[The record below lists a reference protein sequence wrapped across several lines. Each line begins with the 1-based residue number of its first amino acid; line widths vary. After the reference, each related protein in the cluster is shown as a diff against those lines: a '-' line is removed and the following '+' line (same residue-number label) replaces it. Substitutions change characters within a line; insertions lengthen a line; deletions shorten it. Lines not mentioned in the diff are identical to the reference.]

1 MTTLN
6 AAQLDAWLA
15 RLGIAAPPS
24 PTLHAL
30 DAVLAAHLASI
41 PFENVDPL
49 LRRPVRIDLEAVFD
63 KLVTRR
69 RGGYCFELN
78 TLLSAGLGA
87 LGYAVT
93 PLAARVRWGVPDDVP
108 TMTSHMLLR
117 VEVAHRSYLA
127 DVGFGGPTPFRA
139 MPLSEPADD
148 DFPYRL
154 APSPAQADAGAF
166 HIYDLQARGDAGWIP
181 IYRFDLTPQPSIDFE
196 PRNWYV
202 STHPDSIFLR
212 RLMAARTDA
221 DGTRVTL
228 ADGELAERAPD
239 GSVRRT
245 QLQQADAVVQALSD
259 RFGILLDQDL
269 RDGLMAALPALLAPA
284 TASAGR

>member
-1 MTTLN
+1 MTILN

-24 PTLHAL
+24 PTLQAL

-49 LRRPVRIDLEAVFD
+49 LRRPVRIDLDAVFD

-87 LGYAVT
+87 LGYEVT

-117 VEVAHRSYLA
+117 VEVAHRSYLV

-148 DFPYRL
+148 GFPYRL
-154 APSPAQADAGAF
+154 APSPAQAGTSAF
-166 HIYDLQARGDAGWIP
+166 HSYDLQARGDAGWIP
-181 IYRFDLTPQPSIDFE
+181 VYRFDLTPQAPIDFE
-196 PRNWYV
+196 ARNWYV
-202 STHPDSIFLR
+202 STHPDSVFLQ
-212 RLMAARTDA
+212 RLMAARTDG
-221 DGTRVTL
+221 GTRVTL
-228 ADGELAERAPD
+228 ANGELAERAPD
-239 GSVRRT
+239 GSVRRVH
-245 QLQQADAVVQALSD
+245 LQHADAVVQTLSE
-259 RFGILLDQDL
+259 RFGIVLDDALHQ
-269 RDGLMAALPALLAPA
+269 GLMAALPGLLAPA
-284 TASAGR
+284 TASAGG

>member
-1 MTTLN
+1 MTTLD

-24 PTLHAL
+24 PTLPAL

-49 LRRPVRIDLEAVFD
+49 LRRPVRIDLAAVFD

-87 LGYAVT
+87 LGYEVT
-93 PLAARVRWGVPDDVP
+93 PLAARVRWGVPDHVT

-117 VEVAHRSYLA
+117 VEVAHRSYLV

-148 DFPYRL
+148 GFPYRL
-154 APSPAQADAGAF
+154 VPSPVPASASAF
-166 HIYDLQARGDAGWIP
+166 HSYDLQARGDAGWIP
-181 IYRFDLTPQPSIDFE
+181 VYRFDLTPQPPIDFE
-196 PRNWYV
+196 ARNWYV
-202 STHPDSIFLR
+202 STHPDSVFLQ
-212 RLMAARTDA
+212 RLMAARTD

-228 ADGELAERAPD
+228 ANGELAERAPD

-245 QLQQADAVVQALSD
+245 HLPHADAVVQALSE
-259 RFGILLDQDL
+259 RFGIVLDDAL
-269 RDGLMAALPALLAPA
+269 RQGLRAALPDLLAPA
-284 TASAGR
+284 TASAGS

>member
-1 MTTLN
+1 MTTLD
-6 AAQLDAWLA
+6 ATQLDAWLA
-15 RLGIAAPPS
+15 RLGIDAPPS
-24 PTLHAL
+24 PTLQAL

-41 PFENVDPL
+41 PFENLDPL
-49 LRRPVRIDLEAVFD
+49 LRRPVRIDLDAVFD

-117 VEVAHRSYLA
+117 VEVAHRSYLV

-148 DFPYRL
+148 GFPYRL
-154 APSPAQADAGAF
+154 APSPAQAGTRAF
-166 HIYDLQARGDAGWIP
+166 HSYDLQARGDAGWIP
-181 IYRFDLTPQPSIDFE
+181 VYRFDLTPQPPIDFVA
-196 PRNWYV
+196 RNWYV
-202 STHPDSIFLR
+202 STHPDSVFLQ
-212 RLMAARTDA
+212 RLMAARTDG
-221 DGTRVTL
+221 GTRVTL
-228 ADGELAERAPD
+228 ANGELAERAPD

-245 QLQQADAVVQALSD
+245 HLPHAEAVVRALSE
-259 RFGILLDQDL
+259 RFGIVLDDEL
-269 RDGLMAALPALLAPA
+269 RQGLMAALPDLLVPA
-284 TASAGR
+284 TASAGS

>member
-1 MTTLN
+1 MTILD

-24 PTLHAL
+24 PTLQAL

-49 LRRPVRIDLEAVFD
+49 LRRPVRIDLDAVFD

-87 LGYAVT
+87 LGYEVT

-117 VEVAHRSYLA
+117 VEVAHRSYLV

-148 DFPYRL
+148 GFPYRL
-154 APSPAQADAGAF
+154 APSPAQAGTSAF
-166 HIYDLQARGDAGWIP
+166 HSYDLQARGDAGWIP
-181 IYRFDLTPQPSIDFE
+181 VYRFDLTPQPPIDFE
-196 PRNWYV
+196 ARNWYV
-202 STHPDSIFLR
+202 STHPDSVFLQ
-212 RLMAARTDA
+212 RLMAARTDG
-221 DGTRVTL
+221 GTRVTL
-228 ADGELAERAPD
+228 ANGELAERAPD

-245 QLQQADAVVQALSD
+245 HLQHADAVVQALSE
-259 RFGILLDQDL
+259 RFGIVLDDEL
-269 RDGLMAALPALLAPA
+269 RQGLMAALPDLLAPA
-284 TASAGR
+284 TASAGG

>member
-1 MTTLN
+1 MTILD
-6 AAQLDAWLA
+6 AAQLDAWLM

-24 PTLHAL
+24 PTLQSL

-49 LRRPVRIDLEAVFD
+49 LRRPVRIDLDAVFD

-78 TLLSAGLGA
+78 TLLSAALGA
-87 LGYAVT
+87 LGYEVT

-117 VEVAHRSYLA
+117 VEVAHRSYVV

-148 DFPYRL
+148 GFPYRL
-154 APSPAQADAGAF
+154 APSPAQAAASAF
-166 HIYDLQARGDAGWIP
+166 HSYDLQARGDAGWIP
-181 IYRFDLTPQPSIDFE
+181 VYRFDLTPQPPIDFE
-196 PRNWYV
+196 ARNWYV
-202 STHPDSIFLR
+202 STHPDSVFLQ
-212 RLMAARTDA
+212 RLMAARTDG
-221 DGTRVTL
+221 GTRVTL
-228 ADGELAERAPD
+228 ANGELAERAPD

-245 QLQQADAVVQALSD
+245 HLRHADAVVQALSQ
-259 RFGILLDQDL
+259 RFGIVLDHEL
-269 RDGLMAALPALLAPA
+269 RQGLMAALPGLLAPA
-284 TASAGR
+284 TASAGG

>member
-1 MTTLN
+1 MTTLD

-15 RLGIAAPPS
+15 RLDIAAPPS
-24 PTLHAL
+24 PTLQAL
-30 DAVLAAHLASI
+30 DAVLAAHLAGI

-49 LRRPVRIDLEAVFD
+49 LRRPVRIELDAVFD

-78 TLLSAGLGA
+78 TLLAAGLGA
-87 LGYAVT
+87 LGFEVT

-139 MPLSEPADD
+139 MALSEPADD
-148 DFPYRL
+148 VFPYRL
-154 APSPAQADAGAF
+154 APAPAQAGASAF
-166 HIYDLQARGDAGWIP
+166 HTCDLQARGEAGWIP
-181 IYRFDLTPQPSIDFE
+181 IYRFDLTPQLPIDFVA
-196 PRNWYV
+196 RNWYV
-202 STHPDSIFLR
+202 STHPDSVFLQ
-212 RLMAARTDA
+212 RLMAARTDG
-221 DGTRVTL
+221 GTRLTL
-228 ADGELAERAPD
+228 ANGELAERAPD

-245 QLQQADAVVQALSD
+245 HLRHADAVVQVLSD
-259 RFGILLDQDL
+259 RFGLLLDQEL
-269 RDGLMAALPALLAPA
+269 QDGLMAALPALLAPE
-284 TASAGR
+284 TASAGS

>member
-1 MTTLN
+1 MTTLD

-24 PTLHAL
+24 PTLQAL
-30 DAVLAAHLASI
+30 DAVLGAHLASI

-49 LRRPVRIDLEAVFD
+49 LRRPVRIDLDAVFD

-78 TLLSAGLGA
+78 TLLGAGLGA
-87 LGYAVT
+87 LGYMVT

-148 DFPYRL
+148 GFPYRL
-154 APSPAQADAGAF
+154 APSPAQAATAAF
-166 HIYDLQARGDAGWIP
+166 HSYDLQAHGDAGWLP
-181 IYRFDLTPQPSIDFE
+181 VYRFDLTPQPWIDFVA
-196 PRNWYV
+196 RNWYV
-202 STHPDSIFLR
+202 STHPDSVFLQ
-212 RLMAARTDA
+212 RLMAARTDG
-221 DGTRVTL
+221 GTRVTL
-228 ADGELAERAPD
+228 ANGELAERAPD

-245 QLQQADAVVQALSD
+245 QLQHADAVVQALSD
-259 RFGILLDQDL
+259 RFGILLDEALRNDL
-269 RDGLMAALPALLAPA
+269 RATLPRLLAAA
-284 TASAGR
+284 TASAGS

>member
-1 MTTLN
+1 MTTLD
-6 AAQLDAWLA
+6 AAQLDAWLV

-24 PTLHAL
+24 PTLQAL

-49 LRRPVRIDLEAVFD
+49 LRRPVRIDLDAVFD
-63 KLVTRR
+63 KLVRRR

-87 LGYAVT
+87 LGYEVT

-117 VEVAHRSYLA
+117 VEVAHRSYLV

-139 MPLSEPADD
+139 MPLSEPAEDG
-148 DFPYRL
+148 FPYRL
-154 APSPAQADAGAF
+154 APSPAQAGTSAF
-166 HIYDLQARGDAGWIP
+166 HSYDLQARGDAGWIP
-181 IYRFDLTPQPSIDFE
+181 VYRFDLTPQPPIDFE
-196 PRNWYV
+196 ARNWYV
-202 STHPDSIFLR
+202 STHPDSVFLQ
-212 RLMAARTDA
+212 RLMAARTDG
-221 DGTRVTL
+221 GTRVTL
-228 ADGELAERAPD
+228 ANGELAERAPD

-245 QLQQADAVVQALSD
+245 HLQHADAVVQTLSE
-259 RFGILLDQDL
+259 RFGIVLDDAL
-269 RDGLMAALPALLAPA
+269 RQGLMAALPDLLAPA
-284 TASAGR
+284 TTSAGG

>member
-1 MTTLN
+1 MTTLD

-24 PTLHAL
+24 PTLEAL
-30 DAVLAAHLASI
+30 DAVLDAHLASI

-49 LRRPVRIDLEAVFD
+49 LRRPVRIELDAVFD

-78 TLLSAGLGA
+78 TLLAAGLGA

-108 TMTSHMLLR
+108 TVTSHMLLR

-148 DFPYRL
+148 GLPYRL
-154 APSPAQADAGAF
+154 APSPAQAGATAF
-166 HIYDLQARGDAGWIP
+166 HSYDLEVRGDAGWIKV
-181 IYRFDLTPQPSIDFE
+181 YRFDLTPQPWIDFV

-202 STHPDSIFLR
+202 STHPDSIFLQQ
-212 RLMAARTDA
+212 LMAARTDG
-221 DGTRVTL
+221 GTRVTL
-228 ADGELAERAPD
+228 ANGELAERAPD
-239 GSVRRT
+239 GSVRHT
-245 QLQQADAVVQALSD
+245 QLASAEAVVQVLSD
-259 RFGILLDQDL
+259 RFGLLLDDDL
-269 RDGLMAALPALLAPA
+269 RRGLMNALPPLLTSA
-284 TASAGR
+284 TPSTGN

>member
-1 MTTLN
+1 MTILD

-24 PTLHAL
+24 PTLQAL

-49 LRRPVRIDLEAVFD
+49 LRRPVRIDLDAVFD

-87 LGYAVT
+87 LGYEVT

-117 VEVAHRSYLA
+117 VEVAHRSYVV

-148 DFPYRL
+148 GFPYRL
-154 APSPAQADAGAF
+154 ASSPAQAAASAF
-166 HIYDLQARGDAGWIP
+166 HSYDLQARGDAGWIP
-181 IYRFDLTPQPSIDFE
+181 VYRFDLTPQPPIDFVA
-196 PRNWYV
+196 RNWYV
-202 STHPDSIFLR
+202 STHPESVFLQ

-221 DGTRVTL
+221 GTRVTL
-228 ADGELAERAPD
+228 ANGELAERAPD

-245 QLQQADAVVQALSD
+245 HLQHADAVVQALSA
-259 RFGILLDQDL
+259 RFGIVLDDEL
-269 RDGLMAALPALLAPA
+269 RQGLMAALPDLLAPA
-284 TASAGR
+284 TASAGS

>member
-1 MTTLN
+1 MTILH

-24 PTLHAL
+24 PTLQAL

-49 LRRPVRIDLEAVFD
+49 LRRPVRIDLDAVFD

-87 LGYAVT
+87 LGYEVT

-117 VEVAHRSYLA
+117 VEVAHRSYLV

-148 DFPYRL
+148 GFPYRL
-154 APSPAQADAGAF
+154 APSPAQAGTSAF
-166 HIYDLQARGDAGWIP
+166 HSYDLQARGDAGWIP
-181 IYRFDLTPQPSIDFE
+181 VYRFDLTPQLPIDFE
-196 PRNWYV
+196 ARNWYV
-202 STHPDSIFLR
+202 STHPDSVFLQ
-212 RLMAARTDA
+212 RLMAARTDG
-221 DGTRVTL
+221 GTRVTL
-228 ADGELAERAPD
+228 ANGELAERAPD
-239 GSVRRT
+239 GGVRRIH
-245 QLQQADAVVQALSD
+245 LQHADAVVQTLSE
-259 RFGILLDQDL
+259 RFGIELDDAL
-269 RDGLMAALPALLAPA
+269 RQGLMAALPGLLAPA
-284 TASAGR
+284 TASAGG

>member
-1 MTTLN
+1 MISLD

-24 PTLHAL
+24 PTLEAL
-30 DAVLAAHLASI
+30 DTVLAANLASI

-49 LRRPVRIDLEAVFD
+49 LRRPVRIELDAVFD
-63 KLVTRR
+63 KLITQR

-78 TLLSAGLGA
+78 TLLTAALTA
-87 LGYAVT
+87 LGFSVT
-93 PLAARVRWGVPDDVP
+93 PLAARVRWGVPETVP

-117 VEVAHRSYLA
+117 VEVAHQSYLA

-139 MPLSEPADD
+139 MPLSAPMDD
-148 DFPYRL
+148 SFPYRL
-154 APSPAQADAGAF
+154 ASSPPEAAGSAF
-166 HIYDLQARGDAGWIP
+166 HSYDMEARGDAGWIKL
-181 IYRFDLTPQPSIDFE
+181 YRFDLTPQPWIDFV

-202 STHPDSIFLR
+202 STHPDSAFLH

-221 DGTRVTL
+221 GTRVTL

-239 GSVRRT
+239 GTVRRQRLAT
-245 QLQQADAVVQALSD
+245 PEAVVQVLSE
-259 RFGILLDQDL
+259 RFGVQLDDQL
-269 RDGLMAALPALLAPA
+269 RSGLMAALPPLLA
-284 TASAGR
+284 ASQGT

>member
-1 MTTLN
+1 MTTLD
-6 AAQLDAWLA
+6 ATQLDAWLA

-24 PTLHAL
+24 PTLQAL

-41 PFENVDPL
+41 PFENLDPL
-49 LRRPVRIDLEAVFD
+49 LRRPVRIDLDAVFD

-93 PLAARVRWGVPDDVP
+93 PLAARVRWGVPDEVP

-117 VEVAHRSYLA
+117 VEVAHRSYLV

-148 DFPYRL
+148 GFPYRL
-154 APSPAQADAGAF
+154 APSPAQAGTSAF
-166 HIYDLQARGDAGWIP
+166 HSYDLQARGDAGWIP
-181 IYRFDLTPQPSIDFE
+181 VYRFDLTPQPPIDFVA
-196 PRNWYV
+196 RNWYV
-202 STHPDSIFLR
+202 STHPDSVFLQ
-212 RLMAARTDA
+212 RLMAARTDG
-221 DGTRVTL
+221 GTRVTL
-228 ADGELAERAPD
+228 ANGELAERAPD

-245 QLQQADAVVQALSD
+245 HLPHAEAVVQALSE
-259 RFGILLDQDL
+259 RFGIVLDDEL
-269 RDGLMAALPALLAPA
+269 RQGLMAALPDLLAPA
-284 TASAGR
+284 TASAGS

>member
-1 MTTLN
+1 MTNLN

-24 PTLHAL
+24 PTLEAL

-49 LRRPVRIDLEAVFD
+49 LRRPVRIELDGVFD

-78 TLLSAGLGA
+78 TLLAAGLGA

-108 TMTSHMLLR
+108 TVTSHMLLR

-139 MPLSEPADD
+139 MPLSEPVDD
-148 DFPYRL
+148 GLPYRL
-154 APSPAQADAGAF
+154 APSPPQAGATAF
-166 HIYDLQARGDAGWIP
+166 HSYDLEVRGDAGWIKV
-181 IYRFDLTPQPSIDFE
+181 YRFDLTPQPWIDFE

-202 STHPDSIFLR
+202 STHPDSIFLQ
-212 RLMAARTDA
+212 RLMAARTDG
-221 DGTRVTL
+221 GTRVTL
-228 ADGELAERAPD
+228 ANGELAERAPD
-239 GSVRRT
+239 GSVRHT
-245 QLQQADAVVQALSD
+245 QLVSAEAVVQVLSD
-259 RFGILLDQDL
+259 RIGLLLDDDL
-269 RDGLMAALPALLAPA
+269 RRGLMAALPPLLVPA
-284 TASAGR
+284 TPSSGN

>member
-1 MTTLN
+1 MLTLD
-6 AAQLDAWLA
+6 APQLDAWLA

-24 PTLHAL
+24 PTLAAL
-30 DAVLAAHLASI
+30 NAVLAAHLASI

-49 LRRPVRIDLEAVFD
+49 LRRPVRIEPDAVFD

-78 TLLSAGLGA
+78 TLLAAGLGA

-108 TMTSHMLLR
+108 TVATHMLLR

-127 DVGFGGPTPFRA
+127 DVGFGGPTPYLA
-139 MPLSEPADD
+139 MPLSEPGDD
-148 DFPYRL
+148 SFPYRL
-154 APSPAQADAGAF
+154 VPSPPEADATAF
-166 HIYDLQARGDAGWIP
+166 HNYDLEARGDAGWIK
-181 IYRFDLTPQPSIDFE
+181 IYRFDLTPQPWIDFG

-202 STHPDSIFLR
+202 STHPDSVFLR
-212 RLMAARTDA
+212 RLMAARTE
-221 DGTRVTL
+221 GGMRLTL
-228 ADGELAERAPD
+228 ADGDLAERAPD

-245 QLQQADAVVQALSD
+245 RLASPEAVVQALSE
-259 RFGILLDQDL
+259 RFGLLLDDEL
-269 RDGLMAALPALLAPA
+269 RRALTTALPPLLAPA
-284 TASAGR
+284 PASAGT